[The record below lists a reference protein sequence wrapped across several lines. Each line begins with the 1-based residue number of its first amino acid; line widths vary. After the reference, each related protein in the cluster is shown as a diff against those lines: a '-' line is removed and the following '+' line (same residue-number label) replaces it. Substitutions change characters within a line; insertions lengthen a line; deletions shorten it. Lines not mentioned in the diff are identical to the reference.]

1 MKKIF
6 GALLIAVCIGMAMPA
21 QAQIHFGVKGGL
33 NLSKASFSN
42 VKENFKKDNFTGF
55 FIGPMAEFN
64 IPIVGLGVDAALL
77 FAQRGIKVSDA
88 DADVTV
94 KQNGIDIPV
103 NLKYN
108 IGLGSLAGIYLAA
121 GPDFYFDF
129 EKKTGIDKKKAE
141 VGINVGAGLKLL
153 NHLQVGANYNIPLGD
168 TADIDGG
175 GSYKTKTWQVSVAYI
190 FPILLVLINS
200 FKKKAYISRYPFAIP
215 TDKMFVGLENYV
227 NGLTKTG
234 FFQAFGWTLFIT
246 VFSVAVILLC
256 TSMCAWYINRVT
268 NTLTKT
274 MYMLC
279 LFSMVVPFQ
288 MVMFTLSK
296 IANILKLNTPWGLI
310 IIYLGYGAGLAVF
323 MFSGFV
329 KSIPIEIEEA
339 AMIDGCTPIQ
349 TFFKV
354 VLPVMKPTCV
364 TVAILETMWIWNDYL
379 LPYLVLD
386 IKKYKT
392 ISIAIQYLKGG
403 YGTIDMGAMM
413 GVLVLSIIPIIAFY
427 LACQKYIIEGVVA
440 GAVKG

>member
-94 KQNGIDIPV
+94 KQNGIDM
-103 NLKYN
+103 
-108 IGLGSLAGIYLAA
+108 AA

-190 FPILLVLINS
+190 F
-200 FKKKAYISRYPFAIP
+200 
-215 TDKMFVGLENYV
+215 
-227 NGLTKTG
+227 
-234 FFQAFGWTLFIT
+234 
-246 VFSVAVILLC
+246 
-256 TSMCAWYINRVT
+256 
-268 NTLTKT
+268 
-274 MYMLC
+274 
-279 LFSMVVPFQ
+279 
-288 MVMFTLSK
+288 
-296 IANILKLNTPWGLI
+296 
-310 IIYLGYGAGLAVF
+310 
-323 MFSGFV
+323 
-329 KSIPIEIEEA
+329 
-339 AMIDGCTPIQ
+339 
-349 TFFKV
+349 
-354 VLPVMKPTCV
+354 
-364 TVAILETMWIWNDYL
+364 
-379 LPYLVLD
+379 
-386 IKKYKT
+386 
-392 ISIAIQYLKGG
+392 
-403 YGTIDMGAMM
+403 
-413 GVLVLSIIPIIAFY
+413 
-427 LACQKYIIEGVVA
+427 
-440 GAVKG
+440 